1 MVNSCQFLILK
12 KNCVGWFNPHWWHFP
27 MSSVGQKLQP
37 SHRHGRVGHLAA
49 RGIFLASLRIGSQAM
64 TLLKPNPG
72 MDGMDAMV
80 SMCCFWRSIGLFK
93 RMFLLVEMTNDPK
106 TMVEADKNLRKLPEV
121 NWDFSPFFGVP
132 SVSSTGRQRP
142 NFTYA
147 SDFVTWLSAKIYELI
162 GDLHTKYQD
171 GGSKLYKNPK
181 IWPWLTEYPIPSHGW
196 SSLAR
201 QLSAISSISAGQT
214 LQNQWY

>member
-121 NWDFSPFFGVP
+121 NWDFSPFFWGAKCELYRKTTTQLHLRFRLCNVA
-132 SVSSTGRQRP
+132 VSENIRVNWRS
-142 NFTYA
+142 
-147 SDFVTWLSAKIYELI
+147 S
-162 GDLHTKYQD
+162 YQV
-171 GGSKLYKNPK
+171 S
-181 IWPWLTEYPIPSHGW
+181 GW
-196 SSLAR
+196 R
-201 QLSAISSISAGQT
+201 IKTI
-214 LQNQWY
+214 